1 MREVVRGASWALA
14 LKALGSGLSFALY
27 VAIGRLLGAA
37 NAGIYFLALTVA
49 TGAAIVGRVGLDYTI
64 TRFVAATSTRGE
76 AGALRGVF
84 RRALSIALAGCLVST
99 IVCLALSGWL
109 GRRAFTEPGVIQPLR
124 WMALSI
130 VPMALLNL
138 LGRALQGL
146 KRIWE
151 ANVVMAVSVPA
162 LSLVA
167 VFLLVPR
174 WGILGAVWANTF
186 ACGVAVVLGLR
197 LWRAATPELRA
208 ARGDF
213 PTSRLLQS
221 SVPLWWVALLQLV
234 IDSSSTLVLGSW
246 ATTTDV
252 GIFAVANR
260 AAALTSFVLMGVNS
274 ISAPKFAALYEQG
287 DLVTL
292 GRIARNS
299 AKLMALAA
307 APFLLVCLTFPAW
320 IMGLFGAQ
328 FTAGGTVLAVL
339 AAGQYVNV
347 VTGSVGFLLMMCG
360 YEAAYRNNFVLCTLV
375 SLLLNGLLVPR
386 LGVLGAAIAT
396 AVTLATQNV
405 IAAILVWRKL
415 GVMTI
420 PFVTVRSRAV

>member
-1 MREVVRGASWALA
+1 M
-14 LKALGSGLSFALY
+14 
-27 VAIGRLLGAA
+27 
-37 NAGIYFLALTVA
+37 
-49 TGAAIVGRVGLDYTI
+49 
-64 TRFVAATSTRGE
+64 
-76 AGALRGVF
+76 
-84 RRALSIALAGCLVST
+84 
-99 IVCLALSGWL
+99 
-109 GRRAFTEPGVIQPLR
+109 
-124 WMALSI
+124 
-130 VPMALLNL
+130 
-138 LGRALQGL
+138 
-146 KRIWE
+146 
-151 ANVVMAVSVPA
+151 
-162 LSLVA
+162 
-167 VFLLVPR
+167 
-174 WGILGAVWANTF
+174 
-186 ACGVAVVLGLR
+186 
-197 LWRAATPELRA
+197 
-208 ARGDF
+208 
-213 PTSRLLQS
+213 
-221 SVPLWWVALLQLV
+221 
-234 IDSSSTLVLGSW
+234 
-246 ATTTDV
+246 
-252 GIFAVANR
+252 ANR

-328 FTAGGTVLAVL
+328 FTAGGTILAVL

-360 YEAAYRNNFVLCTLV
+360 YEAAYRNNFVLCTVL

-420 PFVTVRSRAV
+420 PFVTAKSRAV